1 LRWIDKAKAVL
12 DKAEAEHTQRVTA
25 LRAEIEAIENKL
37 KAENA
42 DWDKE
47 EGRLKAALRRARERS

>member
-1 LRWIDKAKAVL
+1 M
-12 DKAEAEHTQRVTA
+12 DKAEAEHTQRVAA

-47 EGRLKAALRRARERS
+47 EGRLKAALRRARD